1 MVALPLRRHQ
11 EGILLA
17 SFFPFL
23 GQGGEVYCLD
33 AGNRFNPYPLAL
45 RCRAQG
51 YPPEPSLEKVF
62 VSRAATCHQMVA
74 VVEEML
80 LPLAGDSGQ
89 KAVMVLGIETL
100 FVDEDLP
107 LFERR
112 YLFRRALTGIH
123 EIRSAGIGCVVTH
136 HPPREETLPWHRMV
150 HQTLKPIP
158 LEDPTHGQNHS
169 HLHNLSRK

>member
-1 MVALPLRRHQ
+1 MVALPLKRQQ
-11 EGILLA
+11 EGGLLA

-23 GQGGEVYCLD
+23 EQGGEVYCLD

-45 RCRAQG
+45 RCRALG
-51 YPPEPSLEKVF
+51 RPPEPCLEKVF

-80 LPLAGDSGQ
+80 LPLARNPGQ
-89 KAVMVLGIETL
+89 KVVMVLGIETL

-112 YLFRRALTGIH
+112 YLFRRALSGIH

-136 HPPREETLPWHRMV
+136 HPEQEETLPWHRVV

-158 LEDPTHGQNHS
+158 LEDPAHGQNHS
-169 HLHNLSRK
+169 HLHKLPGK